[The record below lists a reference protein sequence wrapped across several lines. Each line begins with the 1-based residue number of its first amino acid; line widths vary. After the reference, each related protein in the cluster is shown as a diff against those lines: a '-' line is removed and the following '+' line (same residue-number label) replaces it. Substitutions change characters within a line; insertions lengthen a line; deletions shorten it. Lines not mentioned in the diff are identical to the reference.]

1 LSPKK
6 HNDGSI
12 DSLTDDEKEK
22 GMSDNVLENAVAVL
36 TERIGQ
42 TTPPTEWFEVTQ
54 DRIDGF
60 ADVTMDHQWIHVDVD
75 RAKAGPFGAPI
86 AHGHLTL
93 SIMGHL
99 PRTEVVPGPAIEGQ
113 KMGIN
118 YGFDKVRFPS
128 PVPVGAKIRSS
139 STLKRVEIKNGMI
152 ETMSEVVV
160 EVEGQSKP
168 AVVAESLGR
177 LVF

>member
-1 LSPKK
+1 
-6 HNDGSI
+6 
-12 DSLTDDEKEK
+12 
-22 GMSDNVLENAVAVL
+22 MSDSETNMATALQTL
-36 TERIGQ
+36 QGRIGES
-42 TTPPTEWFEVTQ
+42 TPPTDWFEMTQ
-54 DRIDGF
+54 ERINEF
-60 ADVTMDHQWIHVDVD
+60 ADVTMDQQWIHIDVE
-75 RAKAGPFGAPI
+75 RANKGPFGAPI

-99 PRTEVVPGPAIEGQ
+99 PRTEVVPGPKLEGQ
-113 KMGIN
+113 KLGIN

-139 STLKRVEIKNGMI
+139 STLKRAELKGGMI
-152 ETMSEVVV
+152 ETMSEVKV
-160 EVEGQSKP
+160 EVEGQDKP